1 MTKSIKLII
10 AGGRDVHLSDRQFG
24 FLDGVL
30 DGLRAQGTDVSEVI
44 SGGAS
49 GVDCDGESWASKH
62 GIPVRIFKPDWNMRG
77 KAAGPFRNSLMANHA
92 GRDGICILF
101 PGGSGTASMFE
112 EANKVGMK
120 VIDRRNPN
128 K

>member
-1 MTKSIKLII
+1 MQSIKMII
-10 AGGRDVHLSDRQFG
+10 AGGRNVHLSDRQFG
-24 FLDGVL
+24 FLDGVR
-30 DGLRAQGTDVSEVI
+30 DGLLAQGIEISEVI

-49 GVDCDGESWASKH
+49 GVDCDGESWASHH
-62 GIPVRIFKPDWNMRG
+62 GVPVRIFKPDWNMRG
-77 KAAGPFRNSLMANHA
+77 KAAGPIRNAAMAHHA
-92 GRDGICILF
+92 GHDGICILF